1 MQKFIEDFYRDNS
14 SRVLRADMTMY
25 TILGYIGIFRIDEMG
40 FPKFR
45 EIALTQEPS
54 KIDTFIGYVFNKVIN
69 LMMLYWFSCSWV
81 DFFAFRITGKFVEYS
96 QVIVDGSKG
105 FGLCRDENHSEN

>member
-40 FPKFR
+40 FPNLR

-69 LMMLYWFSCSWV
+69 LMMMLHWFNCSWV
-81 DFFAFRITGKFVEYS
+81 DSFSNYRKICGILTGHRGWK
-96 QVIVDGSKG
+96 
-105 FGLCRDENHSEN
+105 